1 MVKIQIEGQT
11 LELPPEVA
19 VNDDAI
25 RRVLAPVFPQVANAR
40 LTRTDGPDGVTCI
53 KVTKQA
59 GTKGTYTRTLDLLKD
74 SPSHVNPIFPLYQR
88 LYGNKTPL
96 AVPEEFFSIQGQL
109 EQAIHTGEAEL
120 RETHTIATRLANAPG
135 HASRR
140 TPLGF

>member
-11 LELPPEVA
+11 LDLPPEIA

-25 RRVLAPVFPQVANAR
+25 RRAFAPVFPQVANAT
-40 LTRTDGPDGVTCI
+40 LSRTDGPDGVTLI

-59 GTKGTYTRTLDLLKD
+59 GTKGTYGRILDHLKD

-88 LYGNKTPL
+88 LYQQNSPL
-96 AVPEEFFSIQGQL
+96 ASAEEFFSIQGQL
-109 EQAIHTGEAEL
+109 DPAIQDGEAEM
-120 RETHTIATRLANAPG
+120 RETHTILERLAHAPG

-140 TPLGF
+140 TPVGF